1 MAAFNI
7 QEALIW
13 KEKVESVIDQ
23 YQESLVANGIKYV
36 SFEYKSGIDNGRKS
50 SSSDHDSQFLFMVYS
65 VPLKKVAYDQGGG
78 FNISPLKPQNGRPR
92 TQVQHLMQIDLKG
105 WGVGY
110 ISSFQQHCLLQ
121 MLNNVADERSAH
133 PRIPVMVNMAS
144 TPMSSKKSQKLHNR
158 STSLEQINAANKNG
172 MTMDEYTD
180 EDDEFQIPDPEKKNA
195 LIKLICPVSRVTYNV
210 MTGIMVVTVGEYLM
224 GTTLEFVA
232 IIFIMINQRSGKHLM
247 ELVAVDW
254 FKDTKRMDHV
264 ARRRGCAAQ
273 VASEKGF
280 FSIVVNLQVPGST
293 HYNMIFYFVMKEL
306 VPGSLLQR
314 FVDGDD
320 EFRYSRLKI
329 IPSVPHIDVDIG
341 SSTVANGVLGLVI
354 GMITTLVVVL
364 LQANTANELPEQLI
378 GAVRVSHRVVVCYC
392 P

>member
-121 MLNNVADERSAH
+121 MLNNVAGISEYFSQTNERSAH

-144 TPMSSKKSQKLHNR
+144 TPVFKEESKAPQ
-158 STSLEQINAANKNG
+158 
-172 MTMDEYTD
+172 
-180 EDDEFQIPDPEKKNA
+180 P
-195 LIKLICPVSRVTYNV
+195 
-210 MTGIMVVTVGEYLM
+210 
-224 GTTLEFVA
+224 
-232 IIFIMINQRSGKHLM
+232 
-247 ELVAVDW
+247 
-254 FKDTKRMDHV
+254 
-264 ARRRGCAAQ
+264 
-273 VASEKGF
+273 
-280 FSIVVNLQVPGST
+280 
-293 HYNMIFYFVMKEL
+293 
-306 VPGSLLQR
+306 
-314 FVDGDD
+314 
-320 EFRYSRLKI
+320 
-329 IPSVPHIDVDIG
+329 
-341 SSTVANGVLGLVI
+341 
-354 GMITTLVVVL
+354 
-364 LQANTANELPEQLI
+364 
-378 GAVRVSHRVVVCYC
+378 
-392 P
+392 